1 MDDLL
6 ETTKTSETQEITADY
21 FVLIQFSIKT
31 AKMLYVG
38 QVEEIVAFTYRVK
51 FMRRHGEYPN
61 HGTDFYMMHH
71 QR

>member
-31 AKMLYVG
+31 AKVLYVG
-38 QVEEIVAFTYRVK
+38 QVEEMVAFTYRMK
-51 FMRRHGEYPN
+51 FMRKR
-61 HGTDFYMMHH
+61 
-71 QR
+71 